1 VIQSIQSREDDL
13 YKQLRD
19 SYQLAIE
26 MHDTTSIAI
35 QGQIS
40 FGLNHTSIDNLITLA
55 EAMETNKE
63 SELKNLRTD
72 LVSLLQVKLEAL
84 EHLHDLQNSYA
95 NNVEVGDA
103 ATLDD
108 LQRISAKWSS
118 SKSSSKVILRLQAL
132 GRCSQTELNESV
144 TQLASARSTFER
156 FKAAADER
164 HNVFANF
171 EGGNTGGIDIQDN
184 FRSALLTHL
193 SQQIVVKEHRDR
205 YQFEQLNRLVVAKN
219 AGLLQNTKIS
229 LEDFCERYASLI
241 ETQIEASHGY
251 MSPKILA
258 NYDDQAEETIKPLNS
273 TFFYY
278 FFSADRT
285 KRAFARWLLSTFRFP
300 NQKMRMAYMRFFS

>member
-1 VIQSIQSREDDL
+1 
-13 YKQLRD
+13 
-19 SYQLAIE
+19 

-108 LQRISAKWSS
+108 LQRISAKVEQFKEFLQGHSKTSS
-118 SKSSSKVILRLQAL
+118 SKADALRQ
-132 GRCSQTELNESV
+132 ELNESV
-144 TQLASARSTFER
+144 TELPSARSTFER
-156 FKAAADER
+156 FRAAADER

-205 YQFEQLNRLVVAKN
+205 YQFE
-219 AGLLQNTKIS
+219 
-229 LEDFCERYASLI
+229 
-241 ETQIEASHGY
+241 
-251 MSPKILA
+251 
-258 NYDDQAEETIKPLNS
+258 
-273 TFFYY
+273 
-278 FFSADRT
+278 
-285 KRAFARWLLSTFRFP
+285 
-300 NQKMRMAYMRFFS
+300 